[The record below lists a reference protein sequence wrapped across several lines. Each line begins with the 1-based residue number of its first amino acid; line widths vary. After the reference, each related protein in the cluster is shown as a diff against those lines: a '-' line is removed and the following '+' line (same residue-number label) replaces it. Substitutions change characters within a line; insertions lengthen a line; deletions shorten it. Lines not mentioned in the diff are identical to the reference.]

1 MHNTLKLTCSECN
14 NNFYSNL
21 TFHRSDELPDSD
33 IQPNRGFSRIQI
45 CLGEGNSKIGNTSWP
60 PLSSFGKSTPPH
72 AAHHIICQWPNDFL
86 VIFILKQ
93 IAACTWKYVCVFVFV
108 CLNANVCLCAC
119 LCVRA
124 CVCLRVRGTQS
135 PNKAG
140 IIGVGHSTLHPHQTP
155 GSPTAKDQT
164 S

>member
-1 MHNTLKLTCSECN
+1 MNCLTVTFNQTGVSVESKSASEKGIPKLETPHC
-14 NNFYSNL
+14 
-21 TFHRSDELPDSD
+21 DP
-33 IQPNRGFSRIQI
+33 P
-45 CLGEGNSKIGNTSWP
+45 WP

-140 IIGVGHSTLHPHQTP
+140 IIGARHSPLYSSVYVCIVYCVCVH
-155 GSPTAKDQT
+155 
-164 S
+164 